1 MITVSAREF
10 RARQKSYLDQ
20 VAVGEELLVTRKNE
34 VFRVIKVSKDD
45 ALMSKD
51 EFFRQLENA
60 VTEIR
65 QGKSYTMKSGE
76 SLDNFIDR
84 MAAEGH
90 V

>member
-1 MITVSAREF
+1 MITVSSREF

-20 VAVGEELLVTRKNE
+20 VAVGEDLLVTRKNE

-51 EFFRQLENA
+51 EFIRQLENA
-60 VTEIR
+60 VSEIR
-65 QGKSYTMKSGE
+65 QGKSYRMKPDE
-76 SLDNFIDR
+76 SLDDFIDR
-84 MAAEGH
+84 MAEEGY

>member
-1 MITVSAREF
+1 MITVSSREF

-20 VAVGEELLVTRKNE
+20 VAVGEDLLVTRKNE

-51 EFFRQLENA
+51 EFIRQLENA
-60 VTEIR
+60 VSEIR
-65 QGKSYTMKSGE
+65 QGKSHRMKPDE
-76 SLDNFIDR
+76 SLDDFIDR
-84 MAAEGH
+84 MAEEGY

>member
-65 QGKSYTMKSGE
+65 QGKSFTMNPGE